1 MRKFSTVDLHGKSL
15 GDEGAA
21 FVSEALAFNDV
32 ATCIDFSAN
41 GIGEAGLC
49 TS

>member
-1 MRKFSTVDLHGKSL
+1 MLHGRSL

-21 FVSEALAFNDV
+21 FISEALAFNDI

-41 GIGEAGLC
+41 GIGEDGVIAICEVGLHC
-49 TS
+49 